1 MFDYKIGRHL
11 CNSRL
16 RYLINF
22 LIIQFNCG
30 VIRLL
35 NYLYAG
41 SNFLFFKTGMVHG
54 NYQVFQHGYCGVAK
68 LKKQRGKLGVK
79 QNGFEKN
86 GPFID

>member
-11 CNSRL
+11 CNLRV
-16 RYLINF
+16 RYLVSF
-22 LIIQFNCG
+22 LIIQFYYG

-35 NYLYAG
+35 IYLYAG
-41 SNFLFFKTGMVHG
+41 SNFLFFKAGMVHG
-54 NYQVFQHGYCGVAK
+54 NCQVFLHSYCGAAK

-79 QNGFEKN
+79 YNGFEKN